1 MANQSDEFCDICQRM
16 DISKPADAFCPQCED
31 FLCGPC
37 QNHHKVAKLL
47 NSHQTISIVE
57 YMKLPTFIKNVNIKC
72 ADHENIFECY
82 CKTHDNLCCKKCLI
96 TSHSDYNEITLI
108 EDLLSMSALQKTSA
122 LDDIEQILKRL
133 STNIHTAIDDRK
145 RNLYEIQQ
153 QKGNLLGKIK
163 EKRKEINNL
172 LDLLEKSLLQE
183 LSEVEKESSKKLEMV
198 IKELEQRSSKLIQ
211 LQSDIALMKCCTS
224 NFQIFMGVRKMTE
237 HVSSEERHIKSLFCS
252 GSLNNVTIECIFNDQ
267 LSTFIENIKTLGK
280 IEMTTIKSE
289 ISFSWADDKT
299 AQLYTPRQKARPFK
313 DIQVE
318 LVHRINTRG
327 HVTGC
332 VISPSGK
339 ILLTDYNY
347 SILIYDKSGG
357 FETRI
362 NVQSSHAF
370 SISVVDETTV
380 AISAGGWE
388 QNIVLVDINSGNI
401 VKEIQMSDWCFGIS
415 FQNGSYIVST
425 NSKGIQIIRT
435 PQENVTNVMSVSGV
449 NGNDSYVTSCQNFIV
464 HSDCTSDAIICYNL
478 KGEVLWSY
486 KDPILRQPC
495 GITLD
500 SDSNIYV
507 AGSASN
513 NIVVISPDGAYA
525 KSLLDSSH
533 GILDPRAIY
542 FDKKDYVLLVANYQ
556 GSAFVYAIS

>member
-31 FLCGPC
+31 FLCGAC
-37 QNHHKVAKLL
+37 QNYHKVAKLL

-72 ADHENIFECY
+72 ADHENIFEFY
-82 CKTHDNLCCKKCLI
+82 CKTHDNLCCKQCLI
-96 TSHSDYNEITLI
+96 TSHNDCNEITLI

-122 LDDIEQILKRL
+122 LDDIEQILKCL

-153 QKGNLLGKIK
+153 QKDNLLGKIK
-163 EKRKEINNL
+163 EKRREINNL
-172 LDLLEKSLLQE
+172 LDQLEKSLLQE
-183 LSEVEKESSKKLEMV
+183 LSEVEKESNQKMEMV
-198 IKELEQRSSKLIQ
+198 IKELEERSSKSIQ
-211 LQSDIALMKCCTS
+211 LQSDIALMKRCTS
-224 NFQIFMGVRKMTE
+224 NFQIFMGVREMTE
-237 HVSSEERHIKSLFCS
+237 HVSSEEKHIKSICN

-267 LSTFIENIKTLGK
+267 LNTFIENIYTLGK

-332 VISPSGK
+332 AILPTGK

-347 SILIYDKSGG
+347 SILIYDKNGG

-362 NVQSSHAF
+362 NVKFSHAF
-370 SISVVDETTV
+370 SLAVVDECTV
-380 AISAGGWE
+380 VISAGGWE
-388 QNIVLVDINSGNI
+388 QNLFLLDINSGNTI
-401 VKEIQMSDWCFGIS
+401 KEMQMMSDSCYGVS
-415 FQNGSYIVST
+415 VQNGSYIVST
-425 NSKGIQIIRT
+425 NRGIQILSI
-435 PQENVTNVMSVSGV
+435 PLEGVTNIMTLSG
-449 NGNDSYVTSCQNFIV
+449 
-464 HSDCTSDAIICYNL
+464 
-478 KGEVLWSY
+478 
-486 KDPILRQPC
+486 
-495 GITLD
+495 
-500 SDSNIYV
+500 
-507 AGSASN
+507 
-513 NIVVISPDGAYA
+513 
-525 KSLLDSSH
+525 
-533 GILDPRAIY
+533 
-542 FDKKDYVLLVANYQ
+542 DKRK
-556 GSAFVYAIS
+556 